1 MTLNVDGEPRL
12 TTSRPTDP
20 AEETGRQPLVI
31 LAASE
36 QRAMLLQQLFT
47 QAATA
52 YNPARLRYQQ
62 GADALLPLLDS
73 QRSRLSA
80 EDSLVQ
86 AQLSATWRRACSRH
100 FGGGF

>member
-1 MTLNVDGEPRL
+1 MILNVDGEPRL

-52 YNPARLRYQQ
+52 YNPARRF
-62 GADALLPLLDS
+62 
-73 QRSRLSA
+73 RSWFDNLTTNGVNGIVAVRP
-80 EDSLVQ
+80 EPVEG
-86 AQLSATWRRACSRH
+86 C
-100 FGGGF
+100 